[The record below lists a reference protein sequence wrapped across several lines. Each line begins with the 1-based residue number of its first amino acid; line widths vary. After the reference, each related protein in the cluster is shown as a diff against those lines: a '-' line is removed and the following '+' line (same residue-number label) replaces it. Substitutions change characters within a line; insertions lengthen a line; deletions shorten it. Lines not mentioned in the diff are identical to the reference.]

1 MKIFMLNTSEPTEKM
16 IPKLDSISAIRN
28 WFRYIPTCYILLGED
43 SSSAAEISQLIRTA
57 APGVVFIVAEVH
69 GYAMD
74 GWIAQKLWDFVND
87 PKDSGRH
94 SPTNASKHTIS
105 GLMQG
110 TPTLKR
116 PL

>member
-1 MKIFMLNTSEPTEKM
+1 MKMYMLNTTEPTANM

-28 WFRYIPTCYILLGED
+28 WFRYMPTCYILLSED
-43 SSSAAEISQLIRTA
+43 SSSAAEISHLIRTA
-57 APGVVFIVAEVH
+57 APGVTFILAEVH

-74 GWIAQKLWDFVND
+74 GWMAQGLWDFVNN

-94 SPTNASKHTIS
+94 SPTNALQRVMS